1 MALRPSTV
9 HSHVSGRNV
18 RPVVMTAEDVAD
30 YRELSRLGIDLD
42 ERTVRQMMVGLDAAP
57 DLQPTVYAGTAVTP
71 IQFLQNWLPGF
82 VSAITQARTIDDLV
96 GITTAGDWEDEEVV
110 QGTLEPTGLAR
121 LYGDYTNVPLA
132 SWNLAFERRTIVRFE
147 EGMQV
152 GVLEEAR
159 AAKVRVA
166 SAARKRASA
175 TLALDIQ
182 RNRVGFYGYNS
193 GNDRTY
199 GFLNDPSLP
208 AYVNVPNGGA
218 GTPQWSTKNFQ
229 EITADIRNAVGALI
243 VQAGG
248 VIKAGPNAQ
257 NPTKMTL
264 ALPLGSDNYLA
275 VTTDF
280 GQSVANWIKETYPA
294 MRVVVAPEL
303 AAANGGA
310 NVFYL
315 YADEINDGDSDDGG
329 QTFIQ
334 MVPTKFKTLGVE
346 KRAKNYL
353 EDYANATAGIML
365 KRPYAVVR
373 RSGI

>member
-1 MALRPSTV
+1 
-9 HSHVSGRNV
+9 
-18 RPVVMTAEDVAD
+18 MTAEDVAD

-42 ERTVRQMMVGLDAAP
+42 ERTVRAMMAGLDAAP

-71 IQFLQNWLPGF
+71 VQFLQNWLPGF

-110 QGTLEPTGLAR
+110 QGTMEPTGLAQ

-159 AAKVRVA
+159 ASKVRVA

-208 AYVNVPNGGA
+208 AYVNVPNGAA

-243 VQAGG
+243 VQGGG
-248 VIKAGPNAQ
+248 VIKGGPNAQ
-257 NPTKMTL
+257 NPTAMTL
-264 ALPLGSDNYLA
+264 ALPLGTDNYLS

-280 GQSVANWIKETYPA
+280 GMSVADWLKKTYPN

-334 MVPTKFKTLGVE
+334 IVPTKFKTLGVE

>member
-1 MALRPSTV
+1 M
-9 HSHVSGRNV
+9 
-18 RPVVMTAEDVAD
+18 
-30 YRELSRLGIDLD
+30 
-42 ERTVRQMMVGLDAAP
+42 
-57 DLQPTVYAGTAVTP
+57 
-71 IQFLQNWLPGF
+71 
-82 VSAITQARTIDDLV
+82 
-96 GITTAGDWEDEEVV
+96 
-110 QGTLEPTGLAR
+110 EPTGLAQ

-159 AAKVRVA
+159 ASKVRVA

-208 AYVNVPNGGA
+208 AYVNVPNGAA

-243 VQAGG
+243 VQGGG
-248 VIKAGPNAQ
+248 VIKGGPNAQ
-257 NPTKMTL
+257 NPTAMTL
-264 ALPLGSDNYLA
+264 ALPLGTDNYLS

-280 GQSVANWIKETYPA
+280 GMSVADWLKKTYPN

-334 MVPTKFKTLGVE
+334 IVPTKFKTLGVE